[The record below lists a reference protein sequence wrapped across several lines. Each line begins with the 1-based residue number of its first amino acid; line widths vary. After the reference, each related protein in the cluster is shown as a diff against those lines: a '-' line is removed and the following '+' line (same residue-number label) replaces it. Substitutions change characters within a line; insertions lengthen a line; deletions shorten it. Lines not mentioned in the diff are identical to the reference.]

1 MINLRRLRP
10 PFRDRSRATLRV
22 EKQYSSG
29 SKDREIKRER
39 EESEM
44 GERKIGSGGK
54 EEQKWKNRLGGEER
68 RGKEREA
75 KGGGRRG
82 WRKNRVAAV
91 DVRFPSVIGAAE
103 I

>member
-39 EESEM
+39 EEM

-54 EEQKWKNRLGGEER
+54 EEQKWENRLGGEER
-68 RGKEREA
+68 RGKERET

-82 WRKNRVAAV
+82 RRKNRVAAV

>member
-39 EESEM
+39 EEM

-54 EEQKWKNRLGGEER
+54 EEQKWENRLGGEER
-68 RGKEREA
+68 REKEREA

-82 WRKNRVAAV
+82 RRKNRVAAV

>member
-54 EEQKWKNRLGGEER
+54 EEQKWENRLGGEER

-82 WRKNRVAAV
+82 RRKNRVAAV

>member
-10 PFRDRSRATLRV
+10 PFRDRSRATLRA

-39 EESEM
+39 EEM

-54 EEQKWKNRLGGEER
+54 EEQKWENRLGGEER
-68 RGKEREA
+68 RGKERET

-82 WRKNRVAAV
+82 RRKNRVAAV

>member
-39 EESEM
+39 EEM

-54 EEQKWKNRLGGEER
+54 EEQKWEKRLGGEER

-82 WRKNRVAAV
+82 RRKNRVAAV

>member
-1 MINLRRLRP
+1 
-10 PFRDRSRATLRV
+10 
-22 EKQYSSG
+22 
-29 SKDREIKRER
+29 
-39 EESEM
+39 M

-54 EEQKWKNRLGGEER
+54 EEQKWENRLGREER

-82 WRKNRVAAV
+82 RRKNRVAAV

>member
-10 PFRDRSRATLRV
+10 PFRDRSRATLRA

-39 EESEM
+39 EEM

-54 EEQKWKNRLGGEER
+54 EEQKWENRLGGEER

-82 WRKNRVAAV
+82 RRKNRVAAV

>member
-39 EESEM
+39 EEM

-54 EEQKWKNRLGGEER
+54 EEQKWENRLGGEER
-68 RGKEREA
+68 RRKEREA

-82 WRKNRVAAV
+82 RRKNRVAAV

>member
-10 PFRDRSRATLRV
+10 LFRDRSRATLRA

-54 EEQKWKNRLGGEER
+54 EEQKWENRLGGEER

-82 WRKNRVAAV
+82 RRKNRVAAV

>member
-10 PFRDRSRATLRV
+10 PFRDRSRATLRA

-39 EESEM
+39 EEM

-54 EEQKWKNRLGGEER
+54 EEQKWENRLGGEER
-68 RGKEREA
+68 RGKERE
-75 KGGGRRG
+75 GRRTKG
-82 WRKNRVAAV
+82 EEK
-91 DVRFPSVIGAAE
+91 E
-103 I
+103 

>member
-10 PFRDRSRATLRV
+10 PFRDRSRATLRA
-22 EKQYSSG
+22 EKQYNSG

-39 EESEM
+39 EEM

-54 EEQKWKNRLGGEER
+54 EEQKWENRFGGEER

-82 WRKNRVAAV
+82 RRKNRVAAV

>member
-1 MINLRRLRP
+1 
-10 PFRDRSRATLRV
+10 
-22 EKQYSSG
+22 
-29 SKDREIKRER
+29 
-39 EESEM
+39 M

-54 EEQKWKNRLGGEER
+54 EEQKWENRLGGEER
-68 RGKEREA
+68 REKEREA

-82 WRKNRVAAV
+82 RRKNRVAAV

>member
-10 PFRDRSRATLRV
+10 PFRDRSRAALRV

-39 EESEM
+39 EEM

-54 EEQKWKNRLGGEER
+54 EEQKWENRLGGEER
-68 RGKEREA
+68 RGEEREA

-82 WRKNRVAAV
+82 RRKNRVAAV

>member
-39 EESEM
+39 EEM

-54 EEQKWKNRLGGEER
+54 EEQKWENRLGGEER

-82 WRKNRVAAV
+82 RRKNRVAAV

>member
-39 EESEM
+39 EEM

-54 EEQKWKNRLGGEER
+54 EEQKWENRLGGEER
-68 RGKEREA
+68 RGEEREA

-82 WRKNRVAAV
+82 RRKNRVAAV